1 MDKLLYTDFIKIYQN
16 EDTIRLIGKIDIDFL
31 RSECLESLFYIFPLV
46 ERIILEIYKMNP
58 ESDVEVY
65 EQGTMRTINSVIEF
79 NKNLNVLPK
88 YIEKIIEKYYG
99 DNGIRN
105 ELFHITEEIIELK
118 INFKEL
124 EFLIMKLMLILK
136 NRIKNCTN
144 VELKYISYIL

>member
-46 ERIILEIYKMNP
+46 ERIILEIYKLNP
-58 ESDVEVY
+58 ESDVEIY

-99 DNGIRN
+99 NNGIRN

-118 INFKEL
+118 INFNEL